1 MDDTRYPVASIVGD
15 FHDRYRIGRV
25 RPSEDL
31 ADGGIF
37 RRFRS
42 IIYGYFKRYGRDL
55 PWRRTDDP
63 FHILVSEVMLQ
74 QTQVA
79 RVAQK
84 FPEFIEAFPTVE
96 ALASASLDRVLS
108 VWRGMGYN
116 RRARHLR
123 DIARLL
129 AEAHGGLVPDDHDI
143 LASLPG
149 IGPATAASIL
159 AFAFNRPTVFI
170 ETNIRAVFIHFF
182 FPKGNAVSDGAI
194 LPLVESA
201 VDRRAPRRWYSA
213 LMDYGAMLKRRFP
226 NPSRVSDRHRRQ
238 KPFQGSM
245 RQLRGMTLRALLD
258 RPGLTPHGI
267 ARLTGWS
274 REDVKRAIEMLCRE
288 GLVEVR
294 GEKVY
299 LAED

>member
-1 MDDTRYPVASIVGD
+1 MDDVQYPVASIVGD
-15 FHDRYRIGRV
+15 FHARYRIGRV
-25 RPSEDL
+25 RTRADL
-31 ADGGIF
+31 AAGDIF

-55 PWRRTDDP
+55 PWRRTADP
-63 FHILVSEVMLQ
+63 YHILVSEIMLQ

-84 FPEFIEAFPTVE
+84 FPEFITAFPTAK

-108 VWRGMGYN
+108 VWQGMGYN

-123 DIARLL
+123 DTARLL
-129 AEAHGGLVPDDHDI
+129 VEAHGGLVPDDRDM

-182 FPKGNAVSDGAI
+182 FPKENAVSDSAI
-194 LPLVESA
+194 LPLVEA
-201 VDRRAPRRWYSA
+201 AIDRRAPRRWYSA

-226 NPSRVSDRHRRQ
+226 NPSRVSDRHRRS

-245 RQLRGMTLRALLD
+245 RQLRGMILRALLE
-258 RPGLTPHGI
+258 RPGLTAGGI
-267 ARLTGWS
+267 ARLTGWG
-274 REDVKRAIEMLCRE
+274 REDVVRAIEILGRD
-288 GLVEVR
+288 GLVASR
-294 GEKVY
+294 GGKVY